1 MKTVILAVASASCLY
16 ANVASAEMEVSVYT
30 GWQTAPHSRV
40 TGDHPDGGTY
50 DALIGWEGRSFEAPP
65 YYGVRGT
72 WWRDE
77 RLGFG
82 LEFTHAKVYAPDS
95 EKEAIDFNRMEFTD
109 GLNLITVNAY
119 RRWKNQWQNFTPY
132 VGGGIGL
139 AIPHVDVESA
149 GGEKTFGY
157 QVTGPAVRLIAGM
170 TYDINDRY
178 AVFGEYQFTYSD
190 NEADL
195 EGDGSL
201 DTVIK
206 TNALNFGVTLKF

>member
-1 MKTVILAVASASCLY
+1 MKLVILSAAAALSLGVAPAL
-16 ANVASAEMEVSVYT
+16 AEMEVSIYS

-40 TGDHPDGGTY
+40 TGDHPDGGSY

-77 RLGFG
+77 KLGFG

-95 EKEAIDFNRMEFTD
+95 EKEDIGFNRMEFTD
-109 GLNLITVNAY
+109 GINLITVNAY
-119 RRWKNQWQNFTPY
+119 RRWLNQWQNFTPY

-139 AIPHVDVESA
+139 SIPHVDVESA

-157 QVTGPAVRLIAGM
+157 QVTGPAVRLLAGVN
-170 TYDINDRY
+170 YDLSERF
-178 AVFGEYQFTYSD
+178 AVFGEYQFTYSS

-195 EGDGSL
+195 DGGGSL
-201 DTVIK
+201 ETEIK